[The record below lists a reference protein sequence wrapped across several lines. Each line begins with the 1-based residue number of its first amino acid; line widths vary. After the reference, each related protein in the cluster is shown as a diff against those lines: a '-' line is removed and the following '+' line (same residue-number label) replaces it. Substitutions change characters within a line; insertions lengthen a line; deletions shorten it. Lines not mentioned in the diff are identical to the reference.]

1 MSTDRT
7 LVQLKAALQA
17 LALPAEKQLLL
28 LPEFVREVD
37 ELALSFEHAL
47 NLVRADQRRR
57 LAGRHR
63 QSLKEVERVLDGM
76 SGQRNAHLWTRGSL
90 REDEAW
96 SRLREAARKALRS
109 FDWKLEVPPGRLFE
123 YIEW

>member
-1 MSTDRT
+1 MPTDPT
-7 LVQLKAALQA
+7 LMQLKAALQA
-17 LALPAEKQLLL
+17 LALPADKQLLL
-28 LPEFVREVD
+28 LPEFVHEVD

-47 NLVRADQRRR
+47 KLFQADRRRR
-57 LAGRHR
+57 LTGKHR
-63 QSLKEVERVLDGM
+63 QSLREVERVLDGM
-76 SGQRNAHLWTRGSL
+76 SGQRNAHLWTRASL
-90 REDEAW
+90 RGDESW